1 LDTEYQVASRRPISD
16 VVSRG
21 AAAVLLAQMNAT
33 AGKLN
38 AVYDDWQRTLSDHP
52 ASADYRTVPA
62 DLLVYWQMGLRISDT
77 TAAHPHS

>member
-16 VVSRG
+16 VVSLG

-38 AVYDDWQRTLSDHP
+38 AVYDDWQRALSEHP
-52 ASADYRTVPA
+52 ASADYRPQY
-62 DLLVYWQMGLRISDT
+62 LLASEDAG
-77 TAAHPHS
+77 